1 MMTQEELDEVDR
13 QRDQW
18 AWSLTIRLAFLTAA
32 NITQVI
38 FCEEDT
44 ADDDEEEARSRV
56 KTKAPTESEDANVT

>member
-13 QRDQW
+13 QRDHW

-32 NITQVI
+32 NTRQRT
-38 FCEEDT
+38 FREEDS